1 MTRVAAI
8 QMTSG
13 ADVARNLANASV
25 LLREAQA
32 RGRERRRAA
41 REFRVHGT
49 QRGRQARDQRS
60 AERRVRSSQFLAA
73 TAQRTRALDRGRHD
87 PDAAARRT
95 ARRCRVP
102 RLRRRR
108 VAPWRATTRSTCSTS
123 TFPAQR
129 ESYRESSSVRP
140 GVEPVVV
147 DTPAGRLGL
156 AVCYDLRF
164 PGTFPRAP
172 VARRGLV
179 LPALGLH
186 GAHRPRALGTPVAR
200 PGHRKSLLH
209 GGSGPVRLPRKRP
222 RNARRFDDHR
232 PLGPYPGPI
241 AARNRR
247 SHGRIGLRTAAR
259 SAAEFSC
266 RLPPPACAANDDP
279 NKDIMKPNIP
289 PPMFAP
295 QPAALAAALGQREPL
310 DVARTAL
317 LGPRRTRRESRRQRA
332 GRRHGSCGRLC
343 RHLFPVDA

>member
-1 MTRVAAI
+1 MTSVAAI

-13 ADVARNLANASV
+13 VDVARNLANASV

-32 RGRERRRAA
+32 RGASVAA
-41 REFRVHGT
+41 LPENFAYMGLNEADKLAISEAPGVGPI
-49 QRGRQARDQRS
+49 QS
-60 AERRVRSSQFLAA
+60 FLAA
-73 TAQRTRALDRGRHD
+73 TASELKLWIVAGTIPMRLPEEPRV
-87 PDAAARRT
+87 AAACIVYDDQGRAV
-95 ARRCRVP
+95 ARYDKIHLFDVDIP
-102 RLRRRR
+102 G
-108 VAPWRATTRSTCSTS
+108 RS
-123 TFPAQR
+123 

-164 PGTFPRAP
+164 PELFRELLSAG
-172 VARRGLV
+172 RGMA

-186 GAHRPRALGTPVAR
+186 GRHRPRALGSPVAR
-200 PGHRKSLLH
+200 PGHRKSLPR
-209 GGSGPVRLPRKRP
+209 GGPGPVRLPRKRP
-222 RNARRFDDHR
+222 RNARGFDDHR
-232 PLGPYPGPI
+232 PLGPHPGPI

-279 NKDIMKPNIP
+279 NKDIMKLNIP

-310 DVARTAL
+310 DYARTAL
-317 LGPRRTRRESRRQRA
+317 LGPRRTRRESRGQRA
-332 GRRHGSCGRLC
+332 GRRHGACGGLC